1 MERPENSDRIS
12 NLPWDVLNN
21 ILVHLPLKDAARTSL
36 LSRKWRY
43 KWASLSEFVITD
55 KCITSSM
62 PYKARWVEVV
72 RRILHQVQ
80 SHNRGPIEKFKI
92 SAYCYPDHSD
102 LDELIIFLTLKGI
115 KELILRDI
123 CFIRR
128 FELPLCLFSCSQL
141 ICLEL
146 HGCILKLPSMFR
158 GFNCLKNL
166 QLTQVSITSET
177 LECLIRSCPVLERL
191 ALFNIYHL
199 TIIRIFNQNLK
210 YLRIDS
216 EFEDISLEGNPL
228 LACVDIRMIPMTRIT
243 IPRQLEEG
251 NPSNLIRVL
260 GCLYGVKKLTLSSYF
275 IKFLANGSVPDRFPT
290 PLFNLSFLYL
300 KEIEFHSLQDISAAF
315 SILRSSPNL
324 EELVISVGHSNAV
337 IRSVVDFLEEQCLL
351 DFFFSQLKVVRI
363 RGVCWTTTEWEFLK
377 LILAHSPVLEV
388 LIIVNS
394 RFQMIA
400 ESLLLQAERASENL
414 KIMNLSL

>member
-102 LDELIIFLTLKGI
+102 LDELIIFLTLK
-115 KELILRDI
+115 
-123 CFIRR
+123 
-128 FELPLCLFSCSQL
+128 
-141 ICLEL
+141 
-146 HGCILKLPSMFR
+146 
-158 GFNCLKNL
+158 
-166 QLTQVSITSET
+166 
-177 LECLIRSCPVLERL
+177 
-191 ALFNIYHL
+191 
-199 TIIRIFNQNLK
+199 
-210 YLRIDS
+210 
-216 EFEDISLEGNPL
+216 GNPL